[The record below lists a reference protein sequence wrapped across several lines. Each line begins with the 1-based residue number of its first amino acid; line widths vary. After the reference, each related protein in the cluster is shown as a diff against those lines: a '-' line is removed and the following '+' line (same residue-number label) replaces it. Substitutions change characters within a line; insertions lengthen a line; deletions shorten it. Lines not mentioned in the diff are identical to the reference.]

1 MNDYR
6 IDRMNISD
14 VCEWLLGVSN
24 GDKLRIET
32 QLAMA
37 LKIYYDRRNITMER
51 TDVLKDIFTSQI
63 EYGTDVFRS
72 MECDVTTHMVSI
84 PVYEAHVD

>member
-14 VCEWLLGVSN
+14 VCEWLLSVSN
-24 GDKLRIET
+24 GDEDRTET

-37 LKIYYDRRNITMER
+37 LKMYYGSRNITRER
-51 TDVLKDIFTSQI
+51 TDILRNMFISHI
-63 EYGTDVFRS
+63 EYGNDVFRS
-72 MECDVTTHMVSI
+72 MECDVVTHMVSI

>member
-14 VCEWLLGVSN
+14 VCEWLLSVSN
-24 GDKLRIET
+24 SDECRTET

-37 LKIYYDRRNITMER
+37 LKMYYGSRNITRER
-51 TDVLKDIFTSQI
+51 TDILRDIFTSQI